1 MSFSVV
7 PDTNVVIARAL
18 TKHPK
23 SPNQEFFRRFKDGE
37 FEWLYSNDTLLEY
50 IRKLT
55 ELGLEP
61 DWIEQ
66 FIANI
71 IVAANAVNVPIIH
84 FHLEIYPVDERDICF
99 LLCAINGKATHIVTY
114 DIHFLSIAD
123 EIKSIFSIEVCKPI
137 DFLKSLRKRKITL
150 SHDI

>member
-7 PDTNVVIARAL
+7 PDTNIVIARAL

-37 FEWLYSNDTLLEY
+37 FEWLYSNNTLLEY
-50 IRKLT
+50 TRKLT
-55 ELGLEP
+55 EFGLDS

-71 IVAANAVNVPIIH
+71 IVAANSVEVPIIH
-84 FHLEIYPVDERDICF
+84 FHLEIYPVDEKDICF

-114 DIHFLSIAD
+114 DNHFLSIAD
-123 EIKSIFSIEVCKPI
+123 EIKSIFSIKVCKPI
-137 DFLKSLRKRKITL
+137 DFLKSLRNSIEK
-150 SHDI
+150 

>member
-23 SPNQEFFRRFKDGE
+23 SPNHQFFRRFKDGD
-37 FEWLYSNDTLLEY
+37 FQLLYSDDTLLEY

-55 ELGLEP
+55 EFGLEP

-71 IVAANAVNVPIIH
+71 IIAANAVSKL
-84 FHLEIYPVDERDICF
+84 FFKKEKFDQ
-99 LLCAINGKATHIVTY
+99 K
-114 DIHFLSIAD
+114 
-123 EIKSIFSIEVCKPI
+123 K
-137 DFLKSLRKRKITL
+137 
-150 SHDI
+150 

>member
-18 TKHPK
+18 TKHPQ
-23 SPNQEFFRRFKDGE
+23 SPNQEFFRRFKDEE
-37 FEWLYSNDTLLEY
+37 FKWLYSNDTLLEY

-55 ELGLEP
+55 ELGLEF

-71 IVAANAVNVPIIH
+71 IVAANAVDVPIVH
-84 FHLEIYPVDERDICF
+84 FHLEIYPVDEGDICF

-114 DIHFLSIAD
+114 DNHFLLIAD
-123 EIKSIFSIEVCKPI
+123 EIRPIFSVEVCKPI
-137 DFLKSLRKRKITL
+137 DFLKSLREKMRD
-150 SHDI
+150 SC

>member
-18 TKHPK
+18 TEHPK
-23 SPNQEFFRRFKDGE
+23 SPNLEFFRRFNDEE
-37 FEWLYSNDTLLEY
+37 FQWLYSNDTLLEY

-71 IVAANAVNVPIIH
+71 I
-84 FHLEIYPVDERDICF
+84 F
-99 LLCAINGKATHIVTY
+99 
-114 DIHFLSIAD
+114 
-123 EIKSIFSIEVCKPI
+123 IFFREHCHAK
-137 DFLKSLRKRKITL
+137 K
-150 SHDI
+150 